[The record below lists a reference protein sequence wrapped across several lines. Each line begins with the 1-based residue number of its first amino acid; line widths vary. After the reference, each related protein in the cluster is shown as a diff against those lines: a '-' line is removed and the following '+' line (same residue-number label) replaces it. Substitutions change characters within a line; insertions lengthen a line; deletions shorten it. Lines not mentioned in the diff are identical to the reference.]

1 MSASSKSFSDV
12 QSVFDKGIVAE
23 CTREELEQLL
33 IAIGR
38 ERILD
43 PVNQARVSQM
53 GETIR
58 QLLAARQ
65 SQELHQHSSRLAVI
79 ALIISLV
86 ALMCSAF
93 QAYFSWKSYGATM
106 HALSAPSVSLPQ

>member
-1 MSASSKSFSDV
+1 MSASPKTFSDV
-12 QSVFDKGIVAE
+12 QSVFDKRMVTE

-33 IAIGR
+33 IAIAR
-38 ERILD
+38 QRILD

-65 SQELHQHSSRLAVI
+65 SQELHQLSLRLAVI
-79 ALIISLV
+79 ALVISLA
-86 ALMCSAF
+86 ALICSAF
-93 QAYFSWKSYGATM
+93 QAYFSWKSYGAMMRT
-106 HALSAPSVSLPQ
+106 LRTPSVSTPP